1 VATAALTRRGA
12 LPAGWPIYVVFGL
25 FPVWWLLGL
34 SAFIWPLIAIPLI
47 VRLYWLRH
55 SLRMPRGF
63 LLYLLFL
70 LWAIGSATQI
80 NSPEDMVLLGFR
92 LSLFICAGVLFLYV
106 YNESPTAFTD
116 NQALRALL
124 VMWATVVVGGFL
136 GIIAPEA
143 SFASPAEAAL
153 PGPLL
158 QNAWLRDLTHIR
170 FAQVQDFLGYNLA
183 RPSAPF
189 PYTNE
194 WGSSLALL
202 TPFAI
207 AFLVNKESRGWRIPV
222 AGLLVASTVPA
233 VLSVNRGLWL
243 SLGIGLAYAAVRL
256 AIRGK
261 GSFVLVVL
269 GIAVVVFGIV
279 WFTDLREVVLD
290 RLATP
295 HSNKGRTRLAEEA
308 LHVTSQSPILG
319 HGVPQAARS
328 GPQIGTHGLVWMLM
342 VSHGIPAVLLFV
354 SWLLVALWRTR
365 GGPSSSVAF
374 WANVVML
381 VAVVQVPYYG
391 MLPAQVQ
398 VVMMAA
404 ALGLRSASYRRRV
417 PARTAARRPQ
427 PAGVV

>member
-1 VATAALTRRGA
+1 MATAVLARRGV
-12 LPAGWPIYVVFGL
+12 LPAGWPIYLVFGL
-25 FPVWWLLGL
+25 FPLWWLLGL

-47 VRLYWLRH
+47 VRLFWLRH

-63 LLYLLFL
+63 GLFLLFV
-70 LWAIGSATQI
+70 LWAIGSSTQI
-80 NSPEDMVLLGFR
+80 NRPEDILLLAFR
-92 LSLFICAGVLFLYV
+92 LSLFICAGALFLYV
-106 YNESPTAFTD
+106 YNESETAFSD
-116 NQALRALL
+116 SQALRAML
-124 VMWATVVVGGFL
+124 VMYGTVVIGGLL
-136 GIIAPEA
+136 GVFSPDT
-143 SFASPAEAAL
+143 SLTSPAEAAL

-158 QNAWLRDLTHIR
+158 SNAWLRDLTHIR

-194 WGSSLALL
+194 WGSALALL

-207 AFLVNKESRGWRIPV
+207 ATLVTKEGRGLRLPV
-222 AGLLVASTVPA
+222 VALLLASVVPA

-256 AIRGK
+256 ALRGR
-261 GSFVLVVL
+261 GSIVLVVL
-269 GIAVVVFGIV
+269 GIVVVVGGIV

-308 LHVTSQSPILG
+308 LTVTSESPFLG

-342 VSHGIPAVLLFV
+342 VSHGIPAMLLFV
-354 SWLLVALWRTR
+354 SWMLVALWKTR
-365 GGPSSSVAF
+365 GGRASSLAF
-374 WANVVML
+374 WMNVVML
-381 VAVVQVPYYG
+381 IAVVQIPYYG
-391 MLPAQVQ
+391 MLPAQIQ
-398 VVMMAA
+398 VVMVAA
-404 ALGLRSASYRRRV
+404 ALGLRAAAHRRRSPPPRAR
-417 PARTAARRPQ
+417 PAAAS
-427 PAGVV
+427 